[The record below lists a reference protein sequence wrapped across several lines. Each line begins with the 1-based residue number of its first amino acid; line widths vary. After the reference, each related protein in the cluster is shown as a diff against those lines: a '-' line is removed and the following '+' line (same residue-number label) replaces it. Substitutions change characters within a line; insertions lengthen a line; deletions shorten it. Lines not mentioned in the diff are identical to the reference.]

1 MRLPVVAVA
10 VACLAALTAGCE
22 SSNKPYP
29 RDANEQAMFGPA
41 TMRLH
46 PTFTQIKD
54 WTGDG
59 KPDGVEALVELQDQF
74 GEPTRAAGRVI
85 FELFDYR
92 AYTPDPR
99 GPRATNPW
107 VTTITTK
114 EEQEARWNR
123 ALRAYTFELQ
133 FPQIAKNRTYVL
145 TASFEHNGGRLFDQ
159 LILEPK

>member
-1 MRLPVVAVA
+1 MRVTVPLLAFALIVA
-10 VACLAALTAGCE
+10 AGCD
-22 SSNKPYP
+22 SAPKPYP

-46 PTFTQIKD
+46 PTFTQVKD

-59 KPDGVEALVELQDQF
+59 KPDGIEAMVELQDQF

-85 FELFDYR
+85 FELFQYR
-92 AYTPDPR
+92 PYTPDPR
-99 GPRATNPW
+99 GPRSTNPW
-107 VTTITTK
+107 VTTITTR
-114 EEQEARWNR
+114 EEQGARWNR

-133 FPQIAKNRTYVL
+133 FPQIHKGEGYVL

>member
-1 MRLPVVAVA
+1 MRVTVPL
-10 VACLAALTAGCE
+10 LAFTLVFATGCD
-22 SSNKPYP
+22 STPKPYP

-46 PTFTQIKD
+46 PTFTQVKD

-59 KPDGVEALVELQDQF
+59 KPDGIEAMVELQDQF
-74 GEPTRAAGRVI
+74 GEPTRAAGKVI
-85 FELFDYR
+85 FELFQYR
-92 AYTPDPR
+92 PYTPDPR
-99 GPRATNPW
+99 GPRVTNPW

-133 FPQIAKNRTYVL
+133 FPQIRKGEGYVL